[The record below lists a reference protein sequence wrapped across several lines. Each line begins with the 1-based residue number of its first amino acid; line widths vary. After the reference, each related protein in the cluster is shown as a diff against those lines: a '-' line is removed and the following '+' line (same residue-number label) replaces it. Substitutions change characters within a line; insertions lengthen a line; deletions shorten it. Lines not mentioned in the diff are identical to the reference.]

1 MSAPTTARREH
12 FSFQD
17 LAYPTQLPVTGERER
32 ILRALT
38 DHQVVVVAGE
48 TGSGKTTQLPKMAL
62 ELGLHRQGL
71 IGHTQPR
78 RLAAR
83 TVAERL
89 AEELGTTVGKD
100 IGYQVR
106 FNSEVS
112 GSTAV
117 KLMTDGIL
125 LAEIQRDPQ
134 LSRYSAIII
143 DEAHERSLNIDVILG
158 YLRRVLPDRP
168 DLKVIVTSATID
180 PERFARHFSSDP
192 ENWTRESS
200 EVPIIEVSG
209 RTYPVEIRYRPVNPE
224 AELEDFDESE
234 HFGEEEDGDYRRG
247 SAQKPKT
254 AAPTA
259 PSPGT
264 SPGAPGGED
273 RDLLDAVSD
282 AVLELAREPE
292 GDVLIFFPGEREIRD
307 AAEALAETIAR
318 ERRLSG
324 AEILPLFGRLSMA
337 EQKRVFSPGGRRRIV
352 LATNVAETS
361 LTVPGIKYVIDTGT
375 ARISRYST
383 RTKVQ
388 RLPIEAISQASANQR
403 SGRSGRTSDG
413 IAIRLYSQQDFE
425 SRPEFTD
432 PEILRTSLASVLL
445 QMSSMGITRTPEDL
459 LDFPFV
465 QKPDAKAVNDAV
477 RLLTELGALESRAGS
492 GGRGAGTAGRSG
504 GSSVTPV
511 GRMLAQLPVDPRMAR
526 MMVEGARRDCLPEVT
541 VLVAA
546 LTIQDPRER
555 PAEKRAQAD
564 ELHARFKDENSDFSA
579 LLNLWRYL
587 QEQQAELSGNQ
598 FRKLCHREHL
608 NYLRVREWQDL
619 VGQLGEIA
627 EQVEFSSAGA
637 GRRRTPGR
645 PARGRGKKLPTVDPA
660 QKHDQIHQ
668 SLLAGL
674 LSHVGL
680 YNPRTRDYQGARGTR
695 FAVFP
700 GSHLFKKNHDWVMA
714 SELVETSRLWARTV
728 AKIDPAWV
736 EELAPHLVKT
746 SHSEPRW
753 SARRGAV
760 VATEKVTLFGVPVV
774 ADRQVL
780 YSKVDP
786 EYSRELFIQRALVEG
801 DWSTRHHFDRRNR
814 ERFAELEELE
824 NRTRRKDLRASDEE
838 LFSFFDARLP
848 ANIVSQRH
856 FDAWWKTQRLE
867 TPELLDLTDAAL
879 MAEAAEAL
887 DIEAFPEHF
896 DHDGLQLQLQ
906 YEFNPTRYTAES
918 GSKATA
924 TSDGVTVRV
933 PVVFLNQL
941 EPARFEWLIPGL
953 RTELITA
960 LIRGMP
966 KPQRKH
972 FVPAPDVA
980 ARAREQLEADF
991 TPGVDSLPDSLATVL
1006 RRLRGH
1012 ALDPAVFDTSAL
1024 PDHLRFT
1031 FAVVSEGGKVLDTGF
1046 DLRELQIRFSTENR
1060 QAIGRSL
1067 AAGETPAEPAPA
1079 SPRAAGSGSA
1089 STDAAASGA
1098 GRQKGRSPGKAADSA
1113 PAGKQGQTSWT
1124 FGELSREITT
1134 VVAGR
1139 QIIGYPALAPASAS
1153 ASASGHEVAGS
1164 KQGAPGRGAAKQT
1177 GPQGVS
1183 YTIQD
1188 SAQAQRR
1195 VHRAGVVALLRAV
1208 LPSPQRYVLDHLS
1221 NRERL
1226 AFSQSPHGTVES
1238 LVEDATTAALDH
1250 LVPAELPFSEA
1261 EFQQLARS
1269 ARAELIEAVLKLT
1282 DVLAQV
1288 LSLSADLT
1296 ARLSRIRSDALR
1308 APRSDMST
1316 QLQQLVYPG
1325 FVTAT
1330 GQSQLQHL
1338 PRYLKALGLRLDRL
1352 EAGQGLSRDA
1362 ADMAIVQELEDEY
1375 DAALEA
1381 VPAQLPVPDEL
1392 LGVKWMLEE
1401 LRVNLFAQQLGTA
1414 QTVSPKRI
1422 RRALKQAR

>member
-1 MSAPTTARREH
+1 MSEATTARRDQ
-12 FSFQD
+12 FSAED
-17 LAYPTQLPVTGERER
+17 LGYPAQLPVTGERER
-32 ILRALT
+32 ILRALA
-38 DHQVVVVAGE
+38 DHQVIVVAGE

-62 ELGLHRQGL
+62 ELGLHRDGM

-89 AEELGTTVGKD
+89 AEELGTSVGRD

-112 GSTAV
+112 GATAV

-158 YLRRVLPDRP
+158 YLRRVLPTRP

-180 PERFARHFSSDP
+180 PERFARHFSPDP
-192 ENWTRESS
+192 ENWTRETS

-209 RTYPVEIRYRPVNPE
+209 RTYPVEIRYRPINPE

-234 HFGEEEDGDYRRG
+234 HFGEDEDGGARQTASTRPG
-247 SAQKPKT
+247 SA
-254 AAPTA
+254 AASTRG
-259 PSPGT
+259 PSPSSAEEEG
-264 SPGAPGGED
+264 

-292 GDVLIFFPGEREIRD
+292 GDILIFFPGEREIRD
-307 AAEALAETIAR
+307 AAEALAETVSR
-318 ERRLSG
+318 ERRLNN

-413 IAIRLYSQQDFE
+413 IAIRLYSQADFE

-477 RLLTELGALESRAGS
+477 RLLTELGALNTGRDSGSRGS
-492 GGRGAGTAGRSG
+492 G
-504 GSSVTPV
+504 SVTPV

-526 MMVEGARRDCLPEVT
+526 MMVEAARRDCLPEVT
-541 VLVAA
+541 VLVAG

-587 QEQQAELSGNQ
+587 QETQTELSGNQ

-627 EQVEFSSAGA
+627 EQVEFRSQGS
-637 GRRRTPGR
+637 GRRGSSENRSSKGR
-645 PARGRGKKLPTVDPA
+645 RGRRMPSVDPA

-668 SLLAGL
+668 SLLSGL

-753 SARRGAV
+753 SARKGAV
-760 VATEKVTLFGVPVV
+760 VATEKITLFGVPVV

-786 EYSRELFIQRALVEG
+786 EYSRELFIQRALVDG
-801 DWSTRHHFDRRNR
+801 DWSTRHHFDKRNR
-814 ERFAELEELE
+814 QRFAELEELE

-838 LFSFFDARLP
+838 LFAFFDARLP
-848 ANIVSQRH
+848 ASIVSQRH
-856 FDAWWKTQRLE
+856 FDSWWKTQRHE

-879 MAEAAEAL
+879 MAEAAEEL
-887 DIEAFPEHF
+887 DVESFPEHF
-896 DHDGLQLQLQ
+896 DHDGLQLELQ

-918 GSKATA
+918 GSAATA
-924 TSDGVTVRV
+924 TADGVTVRV
-933 PVVFLNQL
+933 PVLFLNQL
-941 EPARFEWLIPGL
+941 EPARFDWLIPGL
-953 RTELITA
+953 RTELVTA

-991 TPGVDSLPDSLATVL
+991 APGVDSLTDALATVL
-1006 RRLRGH
+1006 RRLRCH
-1012 ALDPAVFDTSAL
+1012 VVDPAVFDTSAL
-1024 PDHLRFT
+1024 PEHLRFT
-1031 FAVVSEGGKVLDTGF
+1031 FAVISDRGRVLDTGY
-1046 DLRELQIRFSTENR
+1046 DLRELQIRFSGENR

-1067 AAGETPAEPAPA
+1067 SEDTQGAAEGSAPRHGSPRSSTA
-1079 SPRAAGSGSA
+1079 SPSTEASQPGGKPQQKTADPAA
-1089 STDAAASGA
+1089 
-1098 GRQKGRSPGKAADSA
+1098 
-1113 PAGKQGQTSWT
+1113 AGKQNQTSWT
-1124 FGELSREITT
+1124 FGDLSREITT

-1139 QIIGYPALAPASAS
+1139 QITGYPALAPA
-1153 ASASGHEVAGS
+1153 ASG
-1164 KQGAPGRGAAKQT
+1164 
-1177 GPQGVS
+1177 VS
-1183 YTIQD
+1183 STIQD
-1188 SAQAQRR
+1188 SAEAQRR
-1195 VHRAGVVALLRAV
+1195 VHRAGVVALLREV
-1208 LPSPQRYVLDHLS
+1208 LPSPQRYVLDNLS

-1261 EFQQLARS
+1261 EFQKLARG
-1269 ARAELIEAVLKLT
+1269 ARAELIETVLRLT

-1288 LSLSADLT
+1288 LGQSAELT
-1296 ARLSRIRSDALR
+1296 TRLSRSRSDALR
-1308 APRSDMST
+1308 APLSDMST

-1330 GQSQLQHL
+1330 GQSQLQHV
-1338 PRYLKALGLRLDRL
+1338 PRYLRAIALRLDRL

-1362 ADMAIVQELEDEY
+1362 TDMAAVQELEDEY

-1381 VPAQLPVPDEL
+1381 VPAQLAVPDEL
-1392 LGVKWMLEE
+1392 LAVKWMLEE
-1401 LRVNLFAQQLGTA
+1401 FRVNLFAQQLGTA
-1414 QTVSPKRI
+1414 QTVSAKRI
-1422 RRALKQAR
+1422 RRALKQARG

>member
-1 MSAPTTARREH
+1 MSSPSTARRDSWSPE
-12 FSFQD
+12 D
-17 LAYPTQLPVTGERER
+17 LAYPPQLPVTAERER
-32 ILRALT
+32 IIHALER
-38 DHQVVVVAGE
+38 HQVIVVAGE

-62 ELGLHRQGL
+62 ELGLQHQGM

-89 AEELGTTVGKD
+89 AEEIGSTVGKD

-106 FNSEVS
+106 FNAEVS
-112 GSTAV
+112 SATAV

-158 YLRRVLPDRP
+158 YLRRVLPTRP

-192 ENWTRESS
+192 ENWTRETS

-234 HFGEEEDGDYRRG
+234 HFGEEEDGDSRRR
-247 SAQKPKT
+247 SAQ
-254 AAPTA
+254 
-259 PSPGT
+259 G
-264 SPGAPGGED
+264 PGAAVAED
-273 RDLLDAVSD
+273 RDLLDAVND

-292 GDVLIFFPGEREIRD
+292 GDILIFFPGEREIRD
-307 AAEALAETIAR
+307 ATEALAETVGR
-318 ERRLSG
+318 ERRLAG
-324 AEILPLFGRLSMA
+324 TEILPLFGRLSMA

-413 IAIRLYSQQDFE
+413 IAIRLYSQEDFE

-477 RLLTELGALESRAGS
+477 RLLTELGALRSTKGSDRGRAQGEISQKASGS
-492 GGRGAGTAGRSG
+492 AKGA
-504 GSSVTPV
+504 VTSV

-526 MMVEGARRDCLPEVT
+526 MMVEAARRDCLPEVT

-555 PAEKRAQAD
+555 PSEKRQQAD
-564 ELHARFKDENSDFSA
+564 EFHARFKDENSDFSA

-587 QEQQAELSGNQ
+587 QDKQAELSGNQ

-619 VGQLGEIA
+619 VSQLGEIA
-627 EQVEFSSAGA
+627 DQVEFTAEGSGRGRPS
-637 GRRRTPGR
+637 GRRSK
-645 PARGRGKKLPTVDPA
+645 KKLPTVDPA

-668 SLLAGL
+668 SLLSGL

-680 YNPRTRDYQGARGTR
+680 YNPRTRDYQGARGSR

-714 SELVETSRLWARTV
+714 SELVETSRLWARSV

-736 EELAPHLVKT
+736 EELAPHLIKRNY
-746 SHSEPRW
+746 SEPRW
-753 SARRGAV
+753 SAGKGAV

-780 YSKVDP
+780 YAKIDP
-786 EYSRELFIQRALVEG
+786 EYSRELFIQRALVDG

-814 ERFAELEELE
+814 ERFTELEDLE

-838 LFSFFDARLP
+838 LFAFFDARVP
-848 ANIVSQRH
+848 VHIVSQRH
-856 FDAWWKTQRLE
+856 FDSWWKNQRLE
-867 TPELLDLTDAAL
+867 TPELLDLTDQELLAQS
-879 MAEAAEAL
+879 AAEV
-887 DIEAFPEHF
+887 DIESFPEFF
-896 DHDGLQLQLQ
+896 DHDGLQLELQ
-906 YEFNPTRYTAES
+906 YEFNPTRYTAET
-918 GSKATA
+918 GAAATA
-924 TSDGVTVRV
+924 SADGVTVKI
-933 PVVFLNQL
+933 PVLFLNQL
-941 EPARFEWLIPGL
+941 VPERFDWLIPGL

-960 LIRGMP
+960 LIRSMP
-966 KPQRKH
+966 KSLRKN

-980 ARAREQLEADF
+980 RRARAQLEEDF
-991 TPGVDSLPDSLATVL
+991 TPGVDSLTESLSTVL
-1006 RRLRGH
+1006 RRLKGH
-1012 ALDPAVFDTSAL
+1012 VVEPGVFDTSAL
-1024 PDHLRFT
+1024 PGHLRFT
-1031 FAVVSEGGKVLDTGF
+1031 FAVVSERGRVLDSGF
-1046 DLRELQIRFSTENR
+1046 DLRELQIRFSQENR
-1060 QAIGRSL
+1060 EAIGRSL
-1067 AAGETPAEPAPA
+1067 SADGSSQGGSADTGSGDTAPA
-1079 SPRAAGSGSA
+1079 GAVPSAAGSPPRPGTSQPGKRSA
-1089 STDAAASGA
+1089 QKNSRGTPAASA
-1098 GRQKGRSPGKAADSA
+1098 PGK
-1113 PAGKQGQTSWT
+1113 QRQTSWT
-1124 FGELSREITT
+1124 FGDIPTEITT
-1134 VVAGR
+1134 TVAGR
-1139 QIIGYPALAPASAS
+1139 QITGYPALSPAPRSAKGES
-1153 ASASGHEVAGS
+1153 
-1164 KQGAPGRGAAKQT
+1164 
-1177 GPQGVS
+1177 QGVS

-1188 SAQAQRR
+1188 SAAAQQR
-1195 VHRAGVVALLRAV
+1195 VHRSGVVALLREV

-1238 LVEDATTAALDH
+1238 LVSDSTTAALEH
-1250 LVPAELPFSEA
+1250 LVPAQLPFTEA
-1261 EFQQLARS
+1261 EFQQIARE
-1269 ARAELIEAVLKLT
+1269 ARAELIETVLKLT

-1288 LSLSADLT
+1288 LSRSTELT
-1296 ARLSRIRSDALR
+1296 ARLMQIRSDALR
-1308 APRSDMST
+1308 APVSDLST
-1316 QLQQLVYPG
+1316 QLTQLVYPG

-1330 GQSQLQHL
+1330 GLAQLHHV
-1338 PRYLKALGLRLDRL
+1338 PRYLNAIALRLDRL
-1352 EAGQGLSRDA
+1352 ESGQGLTRDA
-1362 ADMAIVQELEDEY
+1362 EDMAVVQELEDEF
-1375 DAALEA
+1375 DAALDA
-1381 VPAQLPVPDEL
+1381 VPEQLPVPREL
-1392 LGVKWMLEE
+1392 TAVKWMLEE

-1414 QTVSPKRI
+1414 QTVSVKRI
-1422 RRALKQAR
+1422 RRALKQARP

>member
-1 MSAPTTARREH
+1 MSEATTARRDQ
-12 FSFQD
+12 FSAED
-17 LAYPTQLPVTGERER
+17 LGYPAQLPVTGERER
-32 ILRALT
+32 ILRALA
-38 DHQVVVVAGE
+38 DHQVIVVAGE

-62 ELGLHRQGL
+62 ELGLHRDGM

-89 AEELGTTVGKD
+89 AEELGTSVGRD

-112 GSTAV
+112 GATAV

-158 YLRRVLPDRP
+158 YLRRVLPTRP

-180 PERFARHFSSDP
+180 PERFARHFSPDP

-209 RTYPVEIRYRPVNPE
+209 RTYPVEIRYRPINPE

-234 HFGEEEDGDYRRG
+234 HFGEDEDGSARQTASARPDSAG
-247 SAQKPKT
+247 ST
-254 AAPTA
+254 RA
-259 PSPGT
+259 PSPT
-264 SPGAPGGED
+264 SAED
-273 RDLLDAVSD
+273 EGRDLLDAVSD

-292 GDVLIFFPGEREIRD
+292 GDILIFFPGEREIRD
-307 AAEALAETIAR
+307 AAEALAETVSR
-318 ERRLSG
+318 ERRLNN

-413 IAIRLYSQQDFE
+413 IAIRLYSQADFE

-477 RLLTELGALESRAGS
+477 RLLTELGALETGRESGTRGEGRDSRAKGSRGS
-492 GGRGAGTAGRSG
+492 G
-504 GSSVTPV
+504 SVTPV

-526 MMVEGARRDCLPEVT
+526 MMVEAARRDCLPEVT
-541 VLVAA
+541 VLVAG

-587 QEQQAELSGNQ
+587 QEKQTDLSGNQ

-627 EQVEFSSAGA
+627 EQVEFRSQGP
-637 GRRRTPGR
+637 GRRGSSGSRPSKGR
-645 PARGRGKKLPTVDPA
+645 RGRKMPSVDPA

-753 SARRGAV
+753 SARKGAV
-760 VATEKVTLFGVPVV
+760 VATEKITLFGVPVV

-786 EYSRELFIQRALVEG
+786 EYSRELFIQRALVDG
-801 DWSTRHHFDRRNR
+801 DWSTRHHFDKRNR

-838 LFSFFDARLP
+838 LFAFFDARLP
-848 ANIVSQRH
+848 ADIVSQRH
-856 FDAWWKTQRLE
+856 FDSWWKTQRHE

-879 MAEAAEAL
+879 MAEAAEEL
-887 DIEAFPEHF
+887 DIESFPEHF
-896 DHDGLQLQLQ
+896 DHDGLQLELQ

-918 GSKATA
+918 GAAATA
-924 TSDGVTVRV
+924 TADGVTVRV
-933 PVVFLNQL
+933 PVLFLNQL
-941 EPARFEWLIPGL
+941 EPARFDWLIPGL
-953 RTELITA
+953 RTELVTA

-980 ARAREQLEADF
+980 ARARAQLEAEF
-991 TPGVDSLPDSLATVL
+991 TPGVDSLTESLATVL

-1012 ALDPAVFDTSAL
+1012 VVDPAVFDTSAL
-1024 PDHLRFT
+1024 PEHLRFT
-1031 FAVVSEGGKVLDTGF
+1031 FAVVSDRGRVLDTGF
-1046 DLRELQIRFSTENR
+1046 DLRELQIRFSGENR
-1060 QAIGRSL
+1060 EAIGRSL
-1067 AAGETPAEPAPA
+1067 STGEDAQAVVPSSAPQRGSRSSSTATPAT
-1079 SPRAAGSGSA
+1079 GSGQRAGTSPHKSA
-1089 STDAAASGA
+1089 DAS
-1098 GRQKGRSPGKAADSA
+1098 
-1113 PAGKQGQTSWT
+1113 PAGKQSQTSWT
-1124 FGELSREITT
+1124 FGEVSREITT
-1134 VVAGR
+1134 EVAGR
-1139 QIIGYPALAPASAS
+1139 QITGYPALAPDADGKQKASS
-1153 ASASGHEVAGS
+1153 
-1164 KQGAPGRGAAKQT
+1164 
-1177 GPQGVS
+1177 GVS

-1195 VHRAGVVALLRAV
+1195 VHRAGVVALLREV
-1208 LPSPQRYVLDHLS
+1208 LPSPQRYVLDNLS

-1261 EFQQLARS
+1261 AFQQLARA
-1269 ARAELIEAVLKLT
+1269 ARAELIETVLRLT

-1288 LSLSADLT
+1288 LGRSTELT

-1330 GQSQLQHL
+1330 GQAQLQHM
-1338 PRYLKALGLRLDRL
+1338 PRYLQAIGLRLDRL

-1362 ADMAIVQELEDEY
+1362 TDMAAVQELEDEY

-1392 LGVKWMLEE
+1392 LAVKWMLEE
-1401 LRVNLFAQQLGTA
+1401 FRVNLFAQQLGTA
-1414 QTVSPKRI
+1414 QTVSAKRI
-1422 RRALKQAR
+1422 RRALKQARQ

>member
-1 MSAPTTARREH
+1 MSEATTARRDQ
-12 FSFQD
+12 FSAED
-17 LAYPTQLPVTGERER
+17 LGYPAQLPVTGERER
-32 ILRALT
+32 ILRALA
-38 DHQVVVVAGE
+38 DHQVIVVAGE
-48 TGSGKTTQLPKMAL
+48 TGSGKTTQLPKMVL
-62 ELGLHRQGL
+62 ELGLHRDGM

-89 AEELGTTVGKD
+89 AEELGTSVGRD

-112 GSTAV
+112 GATAV

-158 YLRRVLPDRP
+158 YLRRVLPTRP

-180 PERFARHFSSDP
+180 PERFARHFSPDP
-192 ENWTRESS
+192 ENWTRETS

-209 RTYPVEIRYRPVNPE
+209 RTYPVEIRYRPINPE
-224 AELEDFDESE
+224 TELEDFDESE
-234 HFGEEEDGDYRRG
+234 HFGEDEDGGTRQLSSARPG
-247 SAQKPKT
+247 SAATK
-254 AAPTA
+254 A
-259 PSPGT
+259 PSRT
-264 SPGAPGGED
+264 SAEEEG

-292 GDVLIFFPGEREIRD
+292 GDILIFFPGEREIRD
-307 AAEALAETIAR
+307 AAEALAETVSR
-318 ERRLSG
+318 ERRLNN

-413 IAIRLYSQQDFE
+413 IAIRLYSQADFE

-477 RLLTELGALESRAGS
+477 RLLTELGALETGRES
-492 GGRGAGTAGRSG
+492 GTRGAGRDSRAKGSRGSG
-504 GSSVTPV
+504 SVTPV

-526 MMVEGARRDCLPEVT
+526 MMVEAARRDCLPEVT
-541 VLVAA
+541 VLVAG

-587 QEQQAELSGNQ
+587 QEKQIELSGNQ

-619 VGQLGEIA
+619 VAQLGEIA
-627 EQVEFSSAGA
+627 EQVEFRSQGS
-637 GRRRTPGR
+637 GRRGSSENRSSKGR
-645 PARGRGKKLPTVDPA
+645 RGRRMPSVDPA

-668 SLLAGL
+668 SLLSGL

-753 SARRGAV
+753 SARKGAV
-760 VATEKVTLFGVPVV
+760 VATEKITLFGVPVV

-786 EYSRELFIQRALVEG
+786 EYNRELFIQRALVDG
-801 DWSTRHHFDRRNR
+801 DWSTRHHFDKRNR

-848 ANIVSQRH
+848 ADIVSQRH
-856 FDAWWKTQRLE
+856 FDSWWKNQRHE

-879 MAEAAEAL
+879 MAEAAEEL
-887 DIEAFPEHF
+887 DVESFPEHF
-896 DHDGLQLQLQ
+896 DHDGLQLELQ

-918 GSKATA
+918 GSTATA
-924 TSDGVTVRV
+924 TADGVTVRV
-933 PVVFLNQL
+933 PVLFLNQL
-941 EPARFEWLIPGL
+941 QPARFDWLIPGL
-953 RTELITA
+953 RTELVTA
-960 LIRGMP
+960 LIRSMP

-980 ARAREQLEADF
+980 ARAREQLESDF
-991 TPGVDSLPDSLATVL
+991 APGVDSLTDSLATVL

-1012 ALDPAVFDTSAL
+1012 VVDPAVFDTSAL
-1024 PDHLRFT
+1024 PEHLRFT
-1031 FAVVSEGGKVLDTGF
+1031 FAVISDRGRVLDTGY
-1046 DLRELQIRFSTENR
+1046 DLRELQVRFSGENR

-1067 AAGETPAEPAPA
+1067 SEDAQGTAE
-1079 SPRAAGSGSA
+1079 
-1089 STDAAASGA
+1089 AAASGHGSSTPSTASPAPGASQRA
-1098 GRQKGRSPGKAADSA
+1098 GKPQQKTADAAA
-1113 PAGKQGQTSWT
+1113 AGKQGQTSWT
-1124 FGELSREITT
+1124 FGDLSREITT
-1134 VVAGR
+1134 MVAGR
-1139 QIIGYPALAPASAS
+1139 QITGYPALAPASS
-1153 ASASGHEVAGS
+1153 
-1164 KQGAPGRGAAKQT
+1164 
-1177 GPQGVS
+1177 GVS

-1195 VHRAGVVALLRAV
+1195 VHRAGVVALLREV
-1208 LPSPQRYVLDHLS
+1208 LPSPQRYVLDNLS

-1250 LVPAELPFSEA
+1250 LVPAELPFREA
-1261 EFQQLARS
+1261 EFQQLARA
-1269 ARAELIEAVLKLT
+1269 ARAELIETVLRLT
-1282 DVLAQV
+1282 DILAQV
-1288 LSLSADLT
+1288 LGRSAELT
-1296 ARLSRIRSDALR
+1296 TRLSRSRSDALR
-1308 APRSDMST
+1308 APGSDMST

-1330 GQSQLQHL
+1330 GQSQLQHM
-1338 PRYLKALGLRLDRL
+1338 PRYLQAIGLRLDRL

-1362 ADMAIVQELEDEY
+1362 IDMASVQELEDEY

-1381 VPAQLPVPDEL
+1381 VPAQLPVPEEL
-1392 LGVKWMLEE
+1392 LAVKWMLEE

-1414 QTVSPKRI
+1414 QTVSAKRI
-1422 RRALKQAR
+1422 RRALKQARQ